1 MSWAERVRPLIHS
14 MSEDDVMNVTQV
26 RVWLVIV
33 MIVGM
38 GQPLVC
44 GQAIAESEQDR
55 IAQGKR
61 VYVKHCAGCHG
72 AEGEG
77 DGYKM
82 LGPEPAD
89 LTSPSRQKKSDA
101 TLLKT
106 IHEGKPNMPSW
117 KVLLSEEDSRDVL
130 EYIRTLA
137 K

>member
-1 MSWAERVRPLIHS
+1 MKIA
-14 MSEDDVMNVTQV
+14 QV
-26 RVWLVIV
+26 WVWLVIV
-33 MIVGM
+33 MMIGM
-38 GQPLVC
+38 GQHMAV
-44 GQAIAESEQDR
+44 GQAIAETEQDR

-72 AEGEG
+72 TEGEG
-77 DGYKM
+77 DGYKL

-101 TLLKT
+101 ALLKT